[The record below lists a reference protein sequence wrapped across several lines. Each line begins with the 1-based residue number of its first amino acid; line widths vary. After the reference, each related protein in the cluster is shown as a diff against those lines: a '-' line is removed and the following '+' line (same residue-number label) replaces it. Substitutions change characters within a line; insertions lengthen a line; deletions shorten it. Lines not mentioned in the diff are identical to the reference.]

1 MHRVRIIL
9 VTDFGPNQ
17 TIEATRTPP
26 LEFQIRTECIVPFMQ
41 ALERLT
47 KTPDLLVTS
56 ILAMDNAVTLTRQ
69 PLEHP

>member
-1 MHRVRIIL
+1 MHRIRITL

-17 TIEATRTPP
+17 TIEANRTPP
-26 LEFQIRTECIVPFMQ
+26 LEFPISTQSIVPFMQ
-41 ALERLT
+41 AVERLT
-47 KTPDLLVTS
+47 TRPELLVTS